1 MSCLLPQFKCQP
13 DTFCIQFRTPLSK
26 IRGPVYL
33 RTQCVLS
40 TISAPPTSTATST
53 LLDMEKLQI
62 SSLETHSNPVSA
74 QSRWTHM
81 EAIGPPTE
89 ASFQA
94 TLARETLVTS
104 DDAIIAAAAEAVS
117 FAKAAIKVAEDAKA
131 MTTNNFQ
138 NGDKKSKP
146 SILSEVNAMQSNWV
160 QQCIESE
167 KMSEFGVSVGA
178 ESEVGE
184 MEDRFLQY
192 LTNESS
198 CPEPT
203 NEELAFLEQLS
214 SAAAVRS
221 TRQSERKARRERAME
236 KATEKAAATNV
247 MSLNNDVSVKM
258 GSTRKRKTRATRKS
272 GRNEPFRYDPESKL
286 LTAAEERTLSEG
298 IQDLLKVQRLQEELT
313 TRCQGVPTCAQLA
326 NAAGVDQRTL
336 NQMINYG
343 AECKEKM
350 IRSNIRLVIS
360 VAKKYNGAGMD
371 FQDLIAEGSLGLIRA
386 SEKFDPAK
394 GYKFSTY
401 AHWWIRQTI
410 RRALS
415 TKGKFIRVPQHLA
428 SSSYKVWQ
436 ARDKFYNEHR
446 RYPDNEEL
454 AKASGL
460 TMKKLIDVLK
470 APRKPISFERRKV
483 FGGFDEGLKFSDILY
498 DPNAETPDEAVIKMC
513 LREDINKVLN
523 TLNARERQVIRWR
536 HGLVD
541 GRARALQEIGELMSI
556 SRERVRQIEACA
568 VRKLKSKKR
577 VEHLRPYLYK

>member
-13 DTFCIQFRTPLSK
+13 DTFCIQFRTPLSR
-26 IRGPVYL
+26 IQGPVYL
-33 RTQCVLS
+33 RTRCVLS

-74 QSRWTHM
+74 QSRWTHV

-104 DDAIIAAAAEAVS
+104 DEAIIAAAAAEAVS

-131 MTTNNFQ
+131 MTTNDFQ
-138 NGDKKSKP
+138 NGDKKSEP
-146 SILSEVNAMQSNWV
+146 RILSEVNAMQSNWV

-167 KMSEFGVSVGA
+167 EMSEFGVSVGA
-178 ESEVGE
+178 ESEIGE

-192 LTNESS
+192 PINESS

-203 NEELAFLEQLS
+203 DEELAFLEQLS

-221 TRQSERKARRERAME
+221 TRQSERKARRERAIE

-247 MSLNNDVSVKM
+247 MSVKNDASVKM

-272 GRNEPFRYDPESKL
+272 GRNDPLRQNSKL
-286 LTAAEERTLSEG
+286 LTVAEERTLSEG
-298 IQDLLKVQRLQEELT
+298 IQDLMKLQRLEEELT
-313 TRCQGVPTCAQLA
+313 ARCQGAPTHAQMA
-326 NAAGVDQRTL
+326 KAAGVDQRTL
-336 NQMINYG
+336 NQMLNYG

-350 IRSNIRLVIS
+350 VKSNIGLVMS
-360 VAKKYNGAGMD
+360 VAKKYNGTGMA
-371 FQDLIAEGSLGLIRA
+371 FEDLVSEGCLGLIRA
-386 SEKFDPAK
+386 SEKFDATK

-401 AHWWIRQTI
+401 AHWWIRQNI
-410 RRALS
+410 RKALS
-415 TKGKFIRVPQHLA
+415 TKSRFFRIPQQMVGT
-428 SSSYKVWQ
+428 SYKVRQ

-446 RYPDNEEL
+446 RYPDYEEL
-454 AKASGL
+454 AEASGL
-460 TMKKLIDVLK
+460 TMEKLVSVLRV
-470 APRKPISFERRKV
+470 PGKPISFERRRA
-483 FGGFDEGLKFSDILY
+483 FGGFDEGLKYSDTLY
-498 DPNAETPDEAVIKMC
+498 DPNAETPEEAVIKTCM
-513 LREDINKVLN
+513 REDINKVLD
-523 TLNARERQVIRWR
+523 TLNERERQVMRWR

-541 GRARALQEIGELMSI
+541 GRAMALQEIGELMSI

-568 VRKLKSKKR
+568 LRKLKGKKR
-577 VEHLRPYLYK
+577 MEHLRPYLYE